1 MKVGRQVERWQ
12 SGDGKHVLRLFRRDD
27 HFYFVELSEMSEGG
41 EIFWTTT
48 RTSDEFGS
56 LEVARKA
63 ALLQLPWLKGA
74 VQQA

>member
-12 SGDGKHVLRLFRRDD
+12 SADGKHVLRLFRRDD

-48 RTSDEFGS
+48 RTSEEFRS
-56 LEVARKA
+56 LEIARKA
-63 ALLQLPWLKGA
+63 ALLQLPWLKGG